1 MVGASLASKTTTD
14 SCSLNWT
21 DLRSCLRHGLLVGLR
36 ADLMVDSMADSGS
49 CLVRGLVRGLRLEV
63 RWGLGAL
70 VVLGLCPCPCS
81 GFAARYIGGG
91 HPVLLDHLLGFFE
104 GIAF

>member
-1 MVGASLASKTTTD
+1 
-14 SCSLNWT
+14 
-21 DLRSCLRHGLLVGLR
+21 
-36 ADLMVDSMADSGS
+36 MVDSMADSGS